1 MARVEASQYVNES
14 YSAVR
19 SALQARGC
27 TRRRRVTIDFSATEQ
42 HFNDEYCGSA
52 SLGAGC
58 KRGSDGTVYFTSLY
72 PFSYSQTATP
82 PSNEYYFIGVLEHE
96 ITEVMGRVSLLNQGS
111 YSPIDLYRYSASGVR
126 DLTTGGSGSTAYF
139 SIDNGAT
146 NLGTWNNQPSNGDL
160 ADWYPQGPASGGNDA
175 FNDYS
180 NSGVI
185 NAMSS
190 ADITLMEAIGW
201 TTTSGPPPPPPP
213 TVTSVAESPSSGI
226 VNAGKVVV
234 ITVDLSAAV
243 TVAGGTPMLMLN
255 DGGTASYT
263 SGSGTNALTFDY
275 TVLAGQNTNDLQISS
290 INLNGA
296 TVTGSA
302 GTNADFSNL
311 TSVTPAGIV
320 QVYTTPTASVNAHS
334 FNVYPNQG
342 VGASS
347 FFTIVNPN
355 SDSITQYSFE
365 DNGGGSGHFTLAG
378 TVEPNGQ
385 AFTIS
390 ASNLSSVQY
399 IGGGSVGT
407 DKLVVDAY
415 DATAAAWMPAVSVNA
430 VTTAPSASVSA
441 SGFTVSLHQAVA
453 ASSFFTVTNPSGDSI
468 TQYSFEDNGGGTG
481 YFTMG
486 GTVEPNGQA
495 FIVTAGNLS
504 SVQYFGG
511 GSAGTDTLVV
521 DAYDAS
527 AAVWLSSASI
537 SAVTTAPFPFANV
550 ADFTQALYIG
560 YFGRA
565 GDPGGDAYWLNQ
577 LNSGNISEA
586 GMAASFSVQSEAT
599 ALYSFLA
606 NPPVATIAQIDSFIG
621 AVYEDLFNRAPD
633 AGGLAY
639 WQKQLQTNL
648 GNPHAVGA
656 FILNVISGAQ
666 GSDQTTIAN
675 KVTVADFFT
684 QELNAAGI
692 SFTSSADSLSHSAIA
707 SVTSTSSTVLAAEST
722 VNNWLTTQSSA
733 AEVALVGM
741 SHTSA
746 VAEHPLA

>member
-1 MARVEASQYVNES
+1 MQIDVTYLQNVNNLPTGFVADVNYVVNYFDSLFTNNVTLNIDVGYENLGSGILGESQAASQFTAS

-19 SALQARGC
+19 SALQA
-27 TRRRRVTIDFSATEQ
+27 E
-42 HFNDEYCGSA
+42 
-52 SLGAGC
+52 GAPGAAALPSTSPFPTSTLTMSIAEAQAL
-58 KRGSDGTVYFTSLY
+58 RLAAGGGLDGTVWFSNQYT
-72 PFSYSQTATP
+72 FSYSQTATP

-96 ITEVMGRVSLLNQGS
+96 ITEVMGRVSLLDQGS
-111 YSPIDLYRYSASGVR
+111 YSPIDLYRYSAPGVL
-126 DLTTGGSGSTAYF
+126 DTTIGGSGSTRYF
-139 SIDNGAT
+139 SINNGTT
-146 NLGTWNNQPSNGDL
+146 NLGTWNNNPSNGDL

-180 NSGVI
+180 YSGVI
-185 NAMSS
+185 NALSS

-201 TTTSGPPPPPPP
+201 TTTSGPPPPPPPP

-243 TVAGGTPMLMLN
+243 TVAGGAPMLMLN

-302 GTNADFSNL
+302 GTSADFSNL
-311 TSVTPAGIV
+311 TSVTPAGNV
-320 QVYTTPTASVNAHS
+320 QVYTTPTASGNAHS
-334 FNVYPNQG
+334 FTVYPNQA

-347 FFTIVNPN
+347 FFTITNPN
-355 SDSITQYSFE
+355 GDSITQYSFE

-385 AFTIS
+385 AFTVS

-407 DKLVVDAY
+407 D
-415 DATAAAWMPAVSVNA
+415 
-430 VTTAPSASVSA
+430 
-441 SGFTVSLHQAVA
+441 
-453 ASSFFTVTNPSGDSI
+453 
-468 TQYSFEDNGGGTG
+468 
-481 YFTMG
+481 
-486 GTVEPNGQA
+486 
-495 FIVTAGNLS
+495 
-504 SVQYFGG
+504 
-511 GSAGTDTLVV
+511 TLLV

-527 AAVWLSSASI
+527 AAEWLPAASI
-537 SAVTTAPFPFANV
+537 SAVTTAPFPFASL

-565 GDPGGDAYWLNQ
+565 GDPAGDAYWLNQ

-606 NPPVATIAQIDSFIG
+606 NPSAATIAQIDSFIG
-621 AVYEDLFNRAPD
+621 AVYDDLFNRAPD

-639 WQKQLQTNL
+639 WQNQLQTSL

-656 FILNVISGAQ
+656 FILNVVSGAQ

-692 SFTSSADSLSHSAIA
+692 SFTSSADSLAHSAVA

-722 VNNWLTTQSSA
+722 INSWLTTQSSA
-733 AEVALVGM
+733 AEVALVGV

-746 VAEHPLA
+746 VAGHPLV